1 MQACGFQIIQALRMM
16 NLVDRLGHLQL
27 DEAQPMIRLDRRLTL
42 SSPVSICVFC
52 VFCGSI
58 LLVYWQQN
66 LSNSLTQAESRDR
79 PIVAEAEGAGRHHGF
94 PFKGRVFST
103 VIGWRIGFG
112 CALRGR
118 GLARALHH
126 GALCGLGIVLL
137 QGLAG
142 SCEVALMV
150 LREDRVKAA
159 KAASLNRTRSPNKR
173 RPAKARCQT
182 PAG

>member
-1 MQACGFQIIQALRMM
+1 MAKQ
-16 NLVDRLGHLQL
+16 
-27 DEAQPMIRLDRRLTL
+27 EPIRLRGTNHKRVITWPRFGQLHNYFARTSAGL
-42 SSPVSICVFC
+42 IVSIR
-52 VFCGSI
+52 GK
-58 LLVYWQQN
+58 LG
-66 LSNSLTQAESRDR
+66 LTQAESRDR